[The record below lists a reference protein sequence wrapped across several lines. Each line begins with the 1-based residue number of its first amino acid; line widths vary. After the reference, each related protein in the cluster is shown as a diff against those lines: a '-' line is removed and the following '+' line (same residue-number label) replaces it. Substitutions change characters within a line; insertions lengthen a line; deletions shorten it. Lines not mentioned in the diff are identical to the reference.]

1 MKQYDIKI
9 NGKDYNVVINSVS
22 NGIADV
28 TVNGKSYQAEMRA
41 SSEPDAGP
49 AYRIPASPAVTRPS
63 APPATAERQT
73 SSVRRTV
80 SGRQV
85 TSPLPGVITAIK
97 VKPGDTVKEGQ
108 TVVILEAMKME
119 NEIQSEYDGTV
130 TSVDVE
136 KGESVLEGA
145 VIITLG

>member
-28 TVNGKSYQAEMRA
+28 TVNGKSYHAEMRA

-49 AYRIPASPAVTRPS
+49 EYRTPSSPAVTRPS
-63 APPATAERQT
+63 ASPATAERQT

-80 SGRQV
+80 SGHQV